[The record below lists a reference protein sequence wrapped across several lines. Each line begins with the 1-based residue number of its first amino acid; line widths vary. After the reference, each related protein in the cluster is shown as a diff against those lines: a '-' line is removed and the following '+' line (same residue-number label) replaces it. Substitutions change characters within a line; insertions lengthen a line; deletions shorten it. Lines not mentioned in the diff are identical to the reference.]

1 MPVMRRTDIDN
12 LSTSTKE
19 KSNHIVTLLSVL
31 FDQASTFLKDSRTF
45 FNELGTPRPNRLLIK
60 VNEPTLLTSQYQNIR
75 YK

>member
-45 FNELGTPRPNRLLIK
+45 FNELGGL
-60 VNEPTLLTSQYQNIR
+60 
-75 YK
+75 